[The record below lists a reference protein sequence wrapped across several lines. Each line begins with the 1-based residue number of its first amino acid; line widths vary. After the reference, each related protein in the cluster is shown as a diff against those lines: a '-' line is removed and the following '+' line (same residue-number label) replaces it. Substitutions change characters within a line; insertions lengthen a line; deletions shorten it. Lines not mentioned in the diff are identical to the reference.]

1 MPDAPEGEKS
11 PRKSRHQ
18 LLEDEGIEPEMPH
31 LEWGE
36 YLIQYL
42 FELGPTVLTGMG
54 VGPVDPPHIES
65 WQRQMGLSLSPWEVK
80 TLLRLSNDYAGEAA
94 SSTKPDRKPPFEES
108 SDGARL
114 QAARLQ
120 RNMDKFLD

>member
-1 MPDAPEGEKS
+1 VPDAPEGEKS
-11 PRKSRHQ
+11 PRKSRHH
-18 LLEDEGIEPEMPH
+18 LLEDEGIEPEMPQ

-42 FELGPTVLTGMG
+42 FEFGPTVLTGMG
-54 VGPVDPPHIES
+54 SGPVSPPHIES
-65 WQRQMGLSLSPWEVK
+65 WQRQLGLSLSPWEVRL
-80 TLLRLSNDYAGEAA
+80 LLRLSGEYAGESAAA
-94 SSTKPDRKPPFEES
+94 SKPDRPPPFKES